1 MYDIKTLVE
10 EKLVFVRRYGFLGG
24 KDVASFR
31 SELQRAIAKGSTWDY
46 FDILVDL
53 SEAPPVQQETLA
65 SLQSAA
71 ASLTKSN
78 ARRVALVTGSM
89 LTKLQVRRNIS
100 STTRLQLFEHASAA
114 RHWLNDQ

>member
-1 MYDIKTLVE
+1 MYDVKTLAE
-10 EKLVFVRRYGFLGG
+10 ERLVFVRRYGFLGG

-31 SELQRAIAKGSTWDY
+31 SELQRAIAKGTTWDY
-46 FDILVDL
+46 FDIFVDL

-71 ASLTKSN
+71 ESLTESK

-89 LTKLQVRRNIS
+89 LTKLQVRRNVS
-100 STTRLQLFEHASAA
+100 STTRLQLFENAMEA
-114 RHWLNDQ
+114 RHWLDDQ